1 MGTGI
6 ILCGLNGAGK
16 STLGK
21 AVAKKMDFYFLDS
34 EELYFAKTGNHTIYA
49 SSRTH
54 DEVIE
59 LFLTKMKAY
68 ENFVFASVKGD
79 YGEAITP
86 FFQYAVLIDAPK
98 DIRIKRIKNRSFQ
111 KFGNRMLLGGDL
123 YEQEQRFF
131 DFVQSREEDT
141 VERWVQS
148 LTCPILRVDGTK
160 PVEENANLIV
170 RQIQNRPAI

>member
-1 MGTGI
+1 MRPEWRWKEY
-6 ILCGLNGAGK
+6 AWK
-16 STLGK
+16 SSR
-21 AVAKKMDFYFLDS
+21 KKKDFYFLDS
-34 EELYFAKTGNHTIYA
+34 EELYFAKTDNHPIYA

-59 LFLTKMKAY
+59 LFLTKRKAY

-98 DIRIKRIKNRSFQ
+98 DIRIKRVKNRSFQ
-111 KFGNRMLLGGDL
+111 KFGNRMLPGGDL